1 MKQSEID
8 RELRLLVKA
17 EAKARRWKSVGT
29 TPYWTNGPLFFSM
42 TLSAGAKEGSFHS
55 WLRFKW
61 LELDHLLWRVLGMSS
76 NENAPFSLH
85 ANGAFVLTGW
95 EIQSFTVRDLVWEP
109 GLLEHQLEIAT
120 RQAASRAEEVALEA
134 DSLDSYI
141 RFLDRE
147 HEIFMRKHPR
157 AAVTIWRERLLVHML
172 QGEKSS
178 AVDVAK
184 ERIAKQD
191 SGGFSSGGKTFFERA
206 LALNEA

>member
-17 EAKARRWKSVGT
+17 EAKARRWKSVGAM
-29 TPYWTNGPLFFSM
+29 PYWTNGPLFFSM
-42 TLSAGAKEGSFHS
+42 TLSSGAKEGSFHS
-55 WLRFKW
+55 LLRFKW
-61 LELDHLLWRVLGMSS
+61 LELDHLLWHVLGMSS

-95 EIQSFTVRDLVWEP
+95 EIQRFTVRDLMWEP
-109 GLLEHQLEIAT
+109 GVLEQQLEIAT
-120 RQAASRAEEVALEA
+120 RQAASRAGEVALA
-134 DSLDSYI
+134 VDSLDSYI

-147 HEIFMRKHPR
+147 YEIFMQKHPC
-157 AAVTIWRERLLVHML
+157 AAVTVCKERLLVHML
-172 QGEKSS
+172 RGEKSS
-178 AVDVAK
+178 AVDVAR

-206 LALNEA
+206 LALIEA